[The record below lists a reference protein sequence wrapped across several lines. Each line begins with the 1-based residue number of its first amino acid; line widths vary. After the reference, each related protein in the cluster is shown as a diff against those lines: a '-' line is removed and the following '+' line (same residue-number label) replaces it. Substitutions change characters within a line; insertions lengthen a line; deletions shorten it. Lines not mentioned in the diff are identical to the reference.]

1 MRLTAPFQDS
11 NVMARFTVILPEGTV
26 LLKNEATGETLRL
39 SADSGPLVLGE
50 IDMTMTWSPKPLS
63 VGPTTPDVASEPIQ
77 AKSDSSA
84 LLDSAFELKPEAP
97 GIAPLTKPVPSP
109 EGLQFSNPYDTI
121 RAALPPG
128 FGPNEGEPFMSPADP
143 MDPEA
148 IPSVRGIRVLD
159 APLEALT
166 AEDFERTIEALA
178 LRRNNIEGEIEFLE
192 EIEGDETDINE
203 LTADL
208 TTIDQDIA
216 DVIARK
222 EDFEALLKR
231 QMEE

>member
-216 DVIARK
+216 HVIARK